1 MKHYIILYSFLIVFT
16 SSLAQKTVSGY
27 YITKNNDTIETEIKI
42 RKGVF
47 GQITNDF
54 TKSLQVIDSSNKTL
68 EFTPDD
74 IKGYGFT
81 NEGINYLFISKPTK
95 NGSNKFLAPVF
106 IGSKSSLYQYGIF
119 TQGSGGAFSSS
130 QVFYTFEKA
139 DNTYLFLRNIL
150 NKKFKS
156 ELKEF
161 YKDNFEVQ
169 QLIDSKFNYWLE
181 LNDDLLLTLNT
192 YNKNK

>member
-54 TKSLQVIDSSNKTL
+54 TKSIEVTDGSNKSL

-74 IKGYGFT
+74 IKGYGDIVV
-81 NEGINYLFISKPTK
+81 NACCQSY
-95 NGSNKFLAPVF
+95 
-106 IGSKSSLYQYGIF
+106 
-119 TQGSGGAFSSS
+119 
-130 QVFYTFEKA
+130 KA
-139 DNTYLFLRNIL
+139 RKLDNDIV
-150 NKKFKS
+150 K
-156 ELKEF
+156 ELCDK
-161 YKDNFEVQ
+161 
-169 QLIDSKFNYWLE
+169 
-181 LNDDLLLTLNT
+181 
-192 YNKNK
+192 

>member
-1 MKHYIILYSFLIVFT
+1 MKHYIILYSLLIVFT

-27 YITKNNDTIETEIKI
+27 YIAKNNDTIKTEIKI

-54 TKSLQVIDSSNKTL
+54 TKSIQVTDGSNKTL
-68 EFTPDD
+68 EFTPND
-74 IKGYGFT
+74 IKEYGFT

-95 NGSNKFLAPVF
+95 NGSNKFLTPVF

-139 DNTYLFLRNIL
+139 DGTFLFLKNMM
-150 NKKFKS
+150 NKKLKS

-161 YKDNFEVQ
+161 YKDNIEVQ
-169 QLIDSKFNYWLE
+169 QLIDTRFNYWLE
-181 LNDDLLLTLNT
+181 LNDDLILTLYT
-192 YNKNK
+192 YNKN

>member
-1 MKHYIILYSFLIVFT
+1 MIVFT

-27 YITKNNDTIETEIKI
+27 YISKNNDTLKTEIKI

-47 GQITNDF
+47 GQNTNDF
-54 TKSLQVIDSSNKTL
+54 TKSIQVIDNTNKTI
-68 EFTPDD
+68 EFTPND
-74 IKGYGFT
+74 IKEYGFT
-81 NEGINYLFISKPTK
+81 NEGINYLFMSKPTK
-95 NGSNKFLAPVF
+95 NGTNKFLAPVF

-139 DNTYLFLRNIL
+139 DGTFLFLRNML

-161 YKDNFEVQ
+161 YKDNLEVQ
-169 QLIDSKFNYWLE
+169 QLIDAKFKYWLE
-181 LNDDLLLTLNT
+181 LSDDLNLLLYN
-192 YNKNK
+192 YNKN